1 MLCRE
6 FEYLTGTL
14 ISPTGSTYT
23 DELKASWIKICE
35 SRHVKGTTTSLMG
48 FDIRLGAYIDGN
60 PAFYAVRNGR
70 VTPVFDLN
78 EHEIIVSAEETQTSF
93 YATIAP
99 EVWFNRKIKN
109 VKTDTVI
116 IASASVKIAKQS
128 RSKGNSICEPV
139 VYGRASHEGV
149 VTLEPLPL
157 VVHYNCKR
165 SGSVIIQLNLDL
177 KLKGIQGNEVYSR
190 IRLGWMKK
198 CERVPTKTLQ
208 IKTISPGLFDPQN
221 KHLKRRQKKVILDAF
236 QSHDVVVSGVVN
248 KAFSPKTVMYKLDP
262 KTNVLAFEVMSLK
275 KKSSKTPDER
285 TVPVSKALE
294 FSQPKIVASS
304 TVCHASIR
312 PIEKMEQFIS
322 EAANADEEEDD
333 ENVQLTTKDIKFEDK
348 HPDNVQITSGNLGM
362 FAVNSE
368 SSAFIV
374 VDMKCIEEGDVTLT
388 LTIPFEGNHR
398 AVISWKK
405 TCEWP
410 QNHNNWSSTA
420 TFLLVILAA
429 LVSIMFMWLYN
440 RRQFRRFLA
449 NKTNIKYF
457 KQNKNTPSGFEPM
470 ELDRS

>member
-1 MLCRE
+1 
-6 FEYLTGTL
+6 
-14 ISPTGSTYT
+14 
-23 DELKASWIKICE
+23 
-35 SRHVKGTTTSLMG
+35 MG

-99 EVWFNRKIKN
+99 EVWFNRKIKK
-109 VKTDTVI
+109 VKTDNVI
-116 IASASVKIAKQS
+116 IASAAVKIAKQS
-128 RSKGNSICEPV
+128 RTKGNDICEPV

-165 SGSVIIQLNLDL
+165 SGSVVVQLNLDL
-177 KLKGIQGNEVYSR
+177 KLQGIHGDEVFSR
-190 IRLGWMKK
+190 IRLGWIKK

-208 IKTISPGLFDPQN
+208 IKTISPNLFSPRN
-221 KHLKRRQKKVILDAF
+221 KHMKASEKKVMLDAF
-236 QSHDVVVSGVVN
+236 HPEDVVVSGIVN
-248 KAFSPKTVMYKLDP
+248 KAFSPKTVKYMLP
-262 KTNVLAFEVMSLK
+262 ASNNVIAFEVMSLK
-275 KKSSKTPDER
+275 KKSSKTPDAK
-285 TVPVSKALE
+285 TIPVSKALE
-294 FSQPKIVASS
+294 FSQPKLVSSS

-312 PIEKMEQFIS
+312 PIEKMEAFVS
-322 EAANADEEEDD
+322 EAINIEDGEDEGTLDHKEVKFDD
-333 ENVQLTTKDIKFEDK
+333 KDPENVQIS
-348 HPDNVQITSGNLGM
+348 SGNLGM

-374 VDMKCIEEGDVTLT
+374 VDMRCVEKGTSLLT

-405 TCEWP
+405 ECDWP
-410 QNHNNWSSTA
+410 QNHNNWSPTA
-420 TFLLVILAA
+420 TFLLVVTAA
-429 LVSIMFMWLYN
+429 LASVACMWLYN

-470 ELDRS
+470 ELEQT